1 MIAIIVLA
9 GTATGSVLVRQ
20 NSRAESVRPAAVPS
34 TTTVVRDTLVDVVT
48 ARGELAY
55 GPELLTESRLSGTV
69 TRLAG
74 VGATVRRGEA
84 LFWVDDKPVV
94 LLYGKL
100 PAYRE
105 LTVGRSGSQ
114 QNGGD
119 GGTPPTGTG
128 AAPGS
133 GTGATPP
140 SGTGATPPAVPATRG
155 ADVRQFEQNL
165 QALGYTGFVV
175 DDQFT
180 AQTAGAVRRWQKDLG
195 VEPTGVVELGR
206 VLYSPASVRV
216 AAHKLVAGQV
226 ASGPVLSFTGTER
239 LVTAKLPA
247 HHQALAKPKTK
258 VTVALGNGTQAPGVV
273 RSVRTPTEDQD
284 RGGDQGPVVEVV
296 VALADPKAFGGSD
309 DGPATVRF
317 VAEQRKGV
325 LVVPVGALLALTEGG
340 HGLEVIEGGASRI
353 IPVETGLYADG
364 RVEVSGPEVHEGMTV
379 GMAQ

>member
-74 VGATVRRGEA
+74 VGATVKLGEA

-128 AAPGS
+128 AAPPS

-140 SGTGATPPAVPATRG
+140 SGAGATPPAVPATRG

-165 QALGYTGFVV
+165 QALGYTGFIV

-258 VTVALGNGTQAPGVV
+258 VTVALGNGAQAPGVV
-273 RSVRTPTEDQD
+273 RSVRTPAEDQD

-364 RVEVSGPEVHEGMTV
+364 RVEVSGPEVREGMTV

>member
-20 NSRAESVRPAAVPS
+20 NSRAGSVRPAAVPS

-55 GPELLTESRLSGTV
+55 GPELLMESRLSGTV

-74 VGATVRRGEA
+74 VGATVKRGEA

-119 GGTPPTGTG
+119 GGTPPT
-128 AAPGS
+128 
-133 GTGATPP
+133 
-140 SGTGATPPAVPATRG
+140 GTGATPPAVPATRG

-247 HHQALAKPKTK
+247 HHQALAKPKAK
-258 VTVALGNGTQAPGVV
+258 VTVALGNGAQAPGVV
-273 RSVRTPTEDQD
+273 RSVRTPAEDQD
-284 RGGDQGPVVEVV
+284 RGGGQGPVVEVV

-309 DGPATVRF
+309 EGPATVRF

-364 RVEVSGPEVHEGMTV
+364 RVEVSGPEVQEGMTV